1 MSLKIEE
8 IKILEQ
14 EPMCKHTTFRI
25 GGAAKYFAMPKNT
38 AEIQTLIAYCKEH
51 KLDYVCLEMEVMS
64 CLQTPDMMA

>member
-25 GGAAKYFAMPKNT
+25 GGAAKYFSMPKNT
-38 AEIQTLIAYCKEH
+38 AEIQTFIADCTRQRMYLRFQH
-51 KLDYVCLEMEVMS
+51 KIESSLSGFPV
-64 CLQTPDMMA
+64 

>member
-51 KLDYVCLEMEVMS
+51 KIGRAHV
-64 CLQTPDMMA
+64 